1 MFIIAREKGPLALN
15 DDHVSPPSHKCPPSP
30 PVIGPPTCK
39 QKIDAII
46 SLLQMYFT
54 EILLPVCPA
63 SLTYRNPQRHK
74 IICGMCLIGRK
85 DQSISTCVFVE
96 ISCSCN
102 YCGSYMAVI

>member
-85 DQSISTCVFVE
+85 DQSISTRVFVE
-96 ISCSCN
+96 ISR
-102 YCGSYMAVI
+102 